1 MNSSRKHLVSLMVW
15 CWAAL
20 ILLVRC
26 GNCQESMILAENP
39 EANTTS
45 PVELN
50 PDWPVIHTPSMT
62 IGYEINSFNINDL
75 ERIEL
80 WCARGLSGRWQFY
93 DYDQDRTSPV
103 SFIAPAEGIYRFLVV
118 AVDRWGRKSCQTNQ
132 NHDDASSHTLPDDL
146 PAHLTVFIDYQLPQL
161 TLLSPQG
168 DIPDYQAK
176 EIPIRWQGFDNH
188 LDANPVYLY
197 YQTQDNPNWIPLAGP
212 LPARGEYMWAI
223 PPQLKGP
230 LVIQVL
236 IYDYAGNQTIA
247 HSGKIHPAPVQPT
260 PDTLPATPVLSE
272 TPPAVPL
279 SKTPDKVKDS
289 QEEDAQ
295 EKEPLGNKE
304 HSDLSGAPFQPK
316 PKLPESK
323 RLERASQCFSRGM
336 MYCQQ
341 MEWPKAVEAFQ
352 ESLENNPQSLNCRTN
367 LANALFKMCRFE
379 EALYQYQI
387 CLKEEPARSS
397 ALFGLAQTQIAL
409 KQHQNAQ
416 KTLTRLLEQDRRDWQ
431 AWLLYGD
438 ASQQLGNV
446 SLAVNSW
453 QQAAQGDANIA
464 RLAQER
470 IKQYQP

>member
-1 MNSSRKHLVSLMVW
+1 MNSSRKYLISLTVW
-15 CWAAL
+15 CGAAL
-20 ILLVRC
+20 VLLARC
-26 GNCQESMILAENP
+26 GNCQESMILSGNS
-39 EANTTS
+39 EANTGS

-50 PDWPVIHTPSMT
+50 PDWPIIHTPSMK
-62 IGYEINSFNINDL
+62 IGYELNSFNINDL

-103 SFIAPAEGIYRFLVV
+103 TFTAPAEGIYRFLVV

-132 NHDDASSHTLPDDL
+132 NHDDVSSHTLPDDL
-146 PAHLTVFIDYQLPQL
+146 PAHLTVFIDY
-161 TLLSPQG
+161 
-168 DIPDYQAK
+168 
-176 EIPIRWQGFDNH
+176 
-188 LDANPVYLY
+188 
-197 YQTQDNPNWIPLAGP
+197 
-212 LPARGEYMWAI
+212 
-223 PPQLKGP
+223 
-230 LVIQVL
+230 
-236 IYDYAGNQTIA
+236 
-247 HSGKIHPAPVQPT
+247 SGKIHLTAGQPT
-260 PDTLPATPVLSE
+260 PDTLPALPASSASE
-272 TPPAVPL
+272 KIA
-279 SKTPDKVKDS
+279 DS
-289 QEEDAQ
+289 TEHPSQA
-295 EKEPLGNKE
+295 KEPLGNKE
-304 HSDLSGAPFQPK
+304 YSDLSGAPFQPQ
-316 PKLPESK
+316 PKLPEAK

-387 CLKEEPARSS
+387 CLKEEPARGS

-416 KTLTRLLEQDRRDWQ
+416 KTLARLLEQDRRDWQ

-438 ASQQLGNV
+438 ASQQFGNV

-470 IKQYQP
+470 MKQYQP

>member
-1 MNSSRKHLVSLMVW
+1 MNSSRKHLISLTVW
-15 CWAAL
+15 CGAAL
-20 ILLVRC
+20 LLLARC
-26 GNCQESMILAENP
+26 GNCQESMILAGNP
-39 EANTTS
+39 EANTGS

-50 PDWPVIHTPSMT
+50 PDWPIIHTPSMK
-62 IGYEINSFNINDL
+62 IGYEINSFNINNLD
-75 ERIEL
+75 RIEL
-80 WCARGLSGRWQFY
+80 WYARGLSGRWQFY

-103 SFIAPAEGIYRFLVV
+103 TFTAPAEGIYRFLVV

-132 NHDDASSHTLPDDL
+132 NHDDVSSNTLPDDL
-146 PAHLTVFIDYQLPQL
+146 PAHLTVFVDY
-161 TLLSPQG
+161 
-168 DIPDYQAK
+168 
-176 EIPIRWQGFDNH
+176 
-188 LDANPVYLY
+188 
-197 YQTQDNPNWIPLAGP
+197 
-212 LPARGEYMWAI
+212 
-223 PPQLKGP
+223 
-230 LVIQVL
+230 
-236 IYDYAGNQTIA
+236 
-247 HSGKIHPAPVQPT
+247 SGKIHLAAGQPT
-260 PDTLPATPVLSE
+260 QDTLPATPVLPE
-272 TPPAVPL
+272 TPPAVPV
-279 SKTPDKVKDS
+279 SKTPEKVKDA

-295 EKEPLGNKE
+295 DNKPLGNKE

-323 RLERASQCFSRGM
+323 KLERASQCFSRGM

-341 MEWPKAVEAFQ
+341 MEWPKAIEAFQ